1 MAKAKSKVP
10 PSDLTA
16 LAASLAAS
24 ADVTATPSA
33 PAAASPT
40 PTPTATATATASA
53 SQRKTANRKDR
64 ADEHSRKLRALY
76 WPAVPDSELWIMGNG
91 RSGFAQVPR
100 TLSYVM
106 LIINECAKAETGK
119 AMPAARTYM
128 TLWLRSFGNGLV
140 KVESETEAAFEAG
153 YGGERN
159 LTTFRRHMGVLRDL
173 GFIDFRRGP
182 KGPSQFVLMRN
193 PYIVVKKLHDAGRV
207 SDELFGALMDRAEVI
222 GSSSEFEGAA

>member
-1 MAKAKSKVP
+1 MAKTKPKIP

-16 LAASLAAS
+16 IAASLSAS
-24 ADVTATPSA
+24 ADVTATPSVVA
-33 PAAASPT
+33 PDSSAR
-40 PTPTATATATASA
+40 TASTPPSA
-53 SQRKTANRKDR
+53 STSPRKTANRKDR

-76 WPAVPDSELWIMGNG
+76 WPTVPDSELWIMGNG

-119 AMPAARTYM
+119 AMPVARTYM

-193 PYIVVKKLHDAGRV
+193 PYIVVKQLHDAGRV

-222 GSSSEFEGAA
+222 GSSGEFEGAA